1 MTQTQ
6 SRTAKAVRLFCCLS
20 ALSFCRGAAPL
31 PAPARW
37 RQGQLIQQQRGGIAC
52 LRRLRRLARAGLV
65 RRARALGMAG
75 PPVDLRF
82 FQKVI
87 ARLLHP
93 EAESPYRRGTGQ
105 AACLGIAVHIEQGL
119 VSTVLRRYGQRNAAL
134 RLGGAVAAAEGEII
148 YHGILPQLSGGIG
161 SPGVGLR
168 LFLGGDGD
176 DNDPLAVVRRAVA
189 AAADDDAV
197 RQHHRIQPMDTQSNL
212 IIIPAALADTV
223 YGHAVALRH
232 GSGSRLRG
240 QRRHRTGQQQQHR
253 RQNGDPL
260 FHVSFLL
267 YPICS
272 TVRSE
277 AAPAL

>member
-1 MTQTQ
+1 M
-6 SRTAKAVRLFCCLS
+6 RLFCCLS

-65 RRARALGMAG
+65 RRARAAGMAG

-93 EAESPYRRGTGQ
+93 EAEPPYRRGTGQ

-119 VSTVLRRYGQRNAAL
+119 VAAVLRRYSQRNAAL
-134 RLGGAVAAAEGEII
+134 RLGGAVAA
-148 YHGILPQLSGGIG
+148 
-161 SPGVGLR
+161 
-168 LFLGGDGD
+168 DG
-176 DNDPLAVVRRAVA
+176 
-189 AAADDDAV
+189 DAV